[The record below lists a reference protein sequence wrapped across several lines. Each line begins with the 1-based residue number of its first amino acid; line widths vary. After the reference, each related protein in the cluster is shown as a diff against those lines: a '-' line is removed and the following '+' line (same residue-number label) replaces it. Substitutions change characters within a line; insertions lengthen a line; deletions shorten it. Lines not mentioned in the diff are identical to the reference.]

1 MVDPLIQITLQFG
14 QLQQAVVTAARVDTL
29 LQEARPAA
37 VTGPARIR
45 QGTICVRNVQ
55 FGYAPGTAV
64 LHDLNLEAPAGGFYG
79 LVGHTGSG
87 KSTLLSLLLR
97 FYTATSGQITVDGTP
112 LAQFSDGH
120 FRADVGLVP
129 QDPFLLAAS
138 VRDNIDM
145 GRGLSR
151 ADIETATRAAHC
163 HNFITELEQGDET
176 LLGEGGARLSVGQKQ
191 LSQA

>member
-37 VTGPARIR
+37 VTGPA
-45 QGTICVRNVQ
+45 RNVQ

-97 FYTATSGQITVDGTP
+97 FYTADSGQITVDGTP
-112 LAQFSDGH
+112 LAQFSDAH

-151 ADIETATRAAHC
+151 ADIETAARAAHC
-163 HNFITELEQGDET
+163 HNFITELEQGYAT